1 MLRPR
6 RSLRGM
12 DTVDLGPFPSIPGF
26 DEAVELDR
34 SDPLALFK
42 ARYVISDPDLI
53 YLDGNSLGRMPS
65 AAGAIVDRVV
75 RHEWGDRLIR
85 SWNAGWWDL
94 QLEIGNRLAS
104 LIGAG
109 PGEVII
115 SDSTSVNLYKLA
127 TAALRARPAR
137 DRVVTDDTNFPTDVY
152 VLRGVAEASGAT
164 LDVISTEGVR
174 DPVAA
179 LETGM
184 DGRTALVSLSHT
196 AFRSGYTYDV
206 TRVTELAHDMGALV
220 IWDLSHSVGV
230 VPIDLEGAGVD
241 LAVGCTYKYLNGGPG
256 SPAFLYVRSALQVSL
271 ENPITGWWGH
281 ANPFDFDL
289 AFRPT
294 EGIRR
299 FHSGTM
305 PVISLAT
312 IDAGLG
318 DVLEAGIDRLR
329 AKSVSLTEFFINQ
342 WEEHLDQLGFELRT
356 PRDAA
361 RRGSHVSLSHSDAWP
376 IDRALIEDGKVIP
389 DFRAPDNLRF
399 GLAPLYN
406 SHLDVHTAIQR
417 IKTIVERGLPPD
429 SDISEITVT

>member
-1 MLRPR
+1 MARPG
-6 RSLRGM
+6 RSLREM
-12 DTVDLGPFPSIPGF
+12 DTVDLGPFPSISGF
-26 DEAVELDR
+26 DEAVELDV
-34 SDPLALFK
+34 SDPLASFK
-42 ARYVISDPDLI
+42 ERYVFSDPDLI
-53 YLDGNSLGRMPS
+53 YLDGNSLGRLPS
-65 AAGAIVDRVV
+65 AAVPILDQVIR
-75 RHEWGDRLIR
+75 REWGDRLIR
-85 SWNAGWWDL
+85 SWNDGWWDL
-94 QLEIGNRLAS
+94 QLEIGARLAP

-127 TAALRARPAR
+127 TAALRARPGR
-137 DRVVTDDTNFPTDVY
+137 DRVVTDHTNFPTDVY
-152 VLRGVAEASGAT
+152 VLRGVAEANGAT
-164 LDVISTEGVR
+164 LDVVSTEGVL

-179 LETGM
+179 LEAEL
-184 DGRTALVSLSHT
+184 DRRTALLSLSHT
-196 AFRSGYTYDV
+196 AFKSGYTYDV
-206 TRVTELAHDMGALV
+206 ARVTELAHDMGALV

-256 SPAFLYVRSALQVSL
+256 SPAFLYVRRALQAAL

-281 ANPFDFDL
+281 VNPFDFDL
-289 AFRPT
+289 DFRPT
-294 EGIRR
+294 DGIRK

-312 IDAGLG
+312 IDAGLN
-318 DVLEAGIDRLR
+318 DVVEAGIARLR
-329 AKSVSLTEFFINQ
+329 AKSVSLTGFFINQ
-342 WEEHLDQLGFELRT
+342 WEEHLEWLGFELRT

-361 RRGSHVSLSHSDAWP
+361 RRGSHVSLSHPDAWP

-417 IKTIVERGLPPD
+417 IKTIIERGVPTE
-429 SDISEITVT
+429 SDVSDVTVT

>member
-1 MLRPR
+1 
-6 RSLRGM
+6 M
-12 DTVDLGPFPSIPGF
+12 DTVDLGPFPSISGF

-34 SDPLALFK
+34 SDPLASFK
-42 ARYVISDPDLI
+42 ERYVFSDPDLI
-53 YLDGNSLGRMPS
+53 YLDGNSLGRLPS
-65 AAGAIVDRVV
+65 AAMAMVDRVV
-75 RHEWGDRLIR
+75 RHEWGERLIR
-85 SWNAGWWDL
+85 SWNEGWWDL
-94 QLEIGNRLAS
+94 QLDIGNRLAS
-104 LIGAG
+104 LIGAN

-127 TAALRARPAR
+127 TAALGARPGR
-137 DRVVTDDTNFPTDVY
+137 DRIVTDDTNFPTDVY
-152 VLRGVAEASGAT
+152 VLRGVAEANGAT
-164 LDVISTEGVR
+164 MDVIGTEGVP

-179 LETGM
+179 LEAAV

-196 AFRSGYTYDV
+196 AFKSGYTYDV
-206 TRVTELAHDMGALV
+206 ARVTELPHEMGALV
-220 IWDLSHSVGV
+220 MWDLSHSVGV

-256 SPAFLYVRSALQVSL
+256 SPAFLYVRRALQASL

-289 AFRPT
+289 EFRPT
-294 EGIRR
+294 GGIRK

-312 IDAGLG
+312 IDAGLT
-318 DVLEAGIDRLR
+318 DVEEAGIAPLR
-329 AKSVSLTEFFINQ
+329 AKSVSLTAYFIKQ
-342 WEEHLDQLGFELRT
+342 WEEHLERLGFELRT
-356 PRDAA
+356 PRDAT
-361 RRGSHVSLSHSDAWP
+361 RRGSHVSLSHRDAWP

-406 SHLDVHTAIQR
+406 SHLDVHTAVQR
-417 IKTIVERGLPPD
+417 IRTIVERGVPTD
-429 SDISEITVT
+429 SDVPEVTVT